1 MKKAI
6 ALSAALTCAA
16 ATQSHA
22 GFLSDYFSYSETKHP
37 IMLVPGIF
45 AFDSISVV
53 DYWYQIPAAIESR
66 GGTAYVAKINAFDS
80 SVGRGEELIAQLE
93 EIKAASGGKIEKF
106 NLMGHSQGGMTSRYV
121 METRPDL
128 VASVTTMHTP
138 HTGSPIAD
146 LVTDVAPPGTLRGT
160 AFGAFVDAVGN
171 LVNLLSYNKKS
182 DSDIYAMLGE
192 FNAAGS
198 ANFNAEYSYGLPSSE
213 CGQGPSNVTINGE
226 DIKLYSWSGTGRI
239 TAAGDISDALFA
251 ITGLAF
257 DEGEKNDGITGQCS
271 SHFGTV
277 LRDDYFMNHID
288 VNNHVL
294 GLTSLFETDPKTLFK
309 NHANRL
315 KKAGL

>member
-1 MKKAI
+1 MKKTL
-6 ALSAALTCAA
+6 ALTAALTCAA
-16 ATQSHA
+16 ATQAQA
-22 GFLSDYFSYSETKHP
+22 GFFSDFFTYTKTKHP

-45 AFDSISVV
+45 AFDTIATI
-53 DYWYQIPAAIESR
+53 DYWYQIPEAIESR
-66 GGTAYVAKINAFDS
+66 GGKAYVARINAFDS

-93 EIKAASGGKIEKF
+93 EIKAASGGKIQKF
-106 NLMGHSQGGMTSRYV
+106 NLMGHSQGGMTARYV

-146 LVTDVAPPGTLRGT
+146 LVTDVAPPGTVQGT
-160 AFGAFVDAVGN
+160 LFKVFANAVGD
-171 LVNLLSYNKKS
+171 LVNLLSNNKKS

-192 FNAAGS
+192 FNAQGS
-198 ANFNAEYSYGLPSSE
+198 AQYNATYPHGLPTSA
-213 CGQGPSNVTINGE
+213 CGNGPSQVTINGKN
-226 DIKLYSWSGTGRI
+226 IKLYSWSGTGHL
-239 TAAGDISDALFA
+239 TSGLDISDPLFA

-257 DEGEKNDGITGQCS
+257 DSGDQNDGVTGRCA

-277 LRDDYFMNHID
+277 LRDNYFMNHID

-315 KKAGL
+315 KNAGL